1 MKQCSQDEKAKNSAR
16 SNSETSVGTNFIRG
30 QQRTLS
36 VYSCVIQKLK
46 ACYMNPDIKDFE
58 TILLRTRCPTQID
71 PQQQYYKTC

>member
-46 ACYMNPDIKDFE
+46 ACYMNPDIK
-58 TILLRTRCPTQID
+58 ILRPSFFAQDVQRR
-71 PQQQYYKTC
+71 